1 MAEIVIVGSGVG
13 GVVATKHRAATRI
26 GLGSHPG
33 SREVMMAPTAQSDV
47 MRSRLML
54 QGFACDTDPRVAAS
68 AQWLRFT
75 PVLSTL
81 CIIAGTALES
91 PTVLW
96 SFAIISATGAAG
108 WNVFDALFNTLVR
121 RWVHAPRLPPNPA
134 PRRFAM
140 AVAAVW
146 SAGAGWLM
154 TIGWGRAGVAAGGA
168 LAVAGATVATTH
180 FCLGSWLYRLLWRR

>member
-1 MAEIVIVGSGVG
+1 
-13 GVVATKHRAATRI
+13 
-26 GLGSHPG
+26 
-33 SREVMMAPTAQSDV
+33 MMALMASSNA

-68 AQWLRFT
+68 ARWLRFT
-75 PVLSTL
+75 PALSTL
-81 CIIAGTALES
+81 CIIAGAALQS

-96 SFAIISATGAAG
+96 IFAIISAIGAAG
-108 WNVFDALFNTLVR
+108 WNVFDALFNALVR
-121 RWVHAPRLPPNPA
+121 DWVHAPRLPPNPA

-154 TIGWGRAGVAAGGA
+154 AIGLVWAGVAAAGA
-168 LAVAGATVATTH
+168 LAVAAATVATTH
-180 FCLGSWLYRLLWRR
+180 FCLGSWLYHLLRRSQPVA

>member
-1 MAEIVIVGSGVG
+1 MANTEAV
-13 GVVATKHRAATRI
+13 R
-26 GLGSHPG
+26 L
-33 SREVMMAPTAQSDV
+33 
-47 MRSRLML
+47 RLML

-68 AQWLRFT
+68 ARWLRFT
-75 PVLSTL
+75 PALSTL
-81 CIIAGTALES
+81 CIITGTALRS

-96 SFAIISATGAAG
+96 GFAIIAAIGAAG
-108 WNVFDALFNTLVR
+108 WNVFDALFNALVR
-121 RWVHAPRLPPNPA
+121 RWVRAGRLPPNPA

-154 TIGWGRAGVAAGGA
+154 TIGSGWAGVAAGSA

-180 FCLGSWLYRLLWRR
+180 FCLGSWLYHLLRRSEPVA